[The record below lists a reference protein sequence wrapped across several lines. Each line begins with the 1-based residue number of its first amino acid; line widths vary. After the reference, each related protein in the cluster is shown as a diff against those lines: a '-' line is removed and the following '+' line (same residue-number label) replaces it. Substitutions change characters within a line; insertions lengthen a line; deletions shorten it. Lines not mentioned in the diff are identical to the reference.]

1 MLPINKQNGCST
13 LWVIRRSSLSFL
25 FLFFIVLL
33 RWWFIYPASVAIGVP
48 WKPWDPV
55 PADLLLPWAL
65 QRCTSNLSDLGFILM
80 VSSENVDLHN
90 AQRSSFLLDAPYKWT
105 FSDAASEHTITL
117 PEIEGKKTY
126 ADAQHR
132 QLRGMQWL
140 LHRGLPSTV
149 RWYILIDDDTWVHL
163 PVLLRLLSSLET
175 RFEPTRERIILGNR
189 WHSGVFNGGAG
200 IVLSSAGFAAIAES
214 LYGAQC
220 PFDKANDDTITL
232 CIKNL
237 GGFRSI
243 HSNLFSWYPKEPIA
257 SYRDFME
264 MATMHSIKDPA
275 LMTALQQ
282 ESNRFCKVNWPGVQ
296 YQTLKK
302 CGGCGT

>member
-1 MLPINKQNGCST
+1 
-13 LWVIRRSSLSFL
+13 
-25 FLFFIVLL
+25 
-33 RWWFIYPASVAIGVP
+33 
-48 WKPWDPV
+48 
-55 PADLLLPWAL
+55 
-65 QRCTSNLSDLGFILM
+65 M

-140 LHRGLPSTV
+140 LQRGLPSTV

-220 PFDKANDDTITL
+220 PFVLTWCL
-232 CIKNL
+232 LL
-237 GGFRSI
+237 GPPAADSELKRGMGCSKSTKSSRSCE
-243 HSNLFSWYPKEPIA
+243 LLRRGMLVLSWPRRSRKGPI
-257 SYRDFME
+257 Y
-264 MATMHSIKDPA
+264 
-275 LMTALQQ
+275 
-282 ESNRFCKVNWPGVQ
+282 
-296 YQTLKK
+296 
-302 CGGCGT
+302 